1 MRVPG
6 RLHITWDNDTTLRI
20 DTDAGTQTRL
30 FHFGGEPDAVPSL
43 QGYSLAEW
51 EIATTG
57 RGQPRAGNLKVVT
70 THLLPGYLRK
80 NGVPYSA
87 NTVLTEYYDRID
99 DPKR

>member
-6 RLHITWDNDTTLRI
+6 RLHITWDNDTTMKI
-20 DTDAGTQTRL
+20 ETDAGTQTRL
-30 FHFGGEPDAVPSL
+30 FHFGGKEAQADAPSL
-43 QGYSLAEW
+43 QGFSVAEW
-51 EIATTG
+51 EIAATG

-87 NTVLTEYYDRID
+87 NTVLTE
-99 DPKR
+99 